1 MLLQPL
7 RDLTRTFS
15 ETKLKLRKTKPPTY
29 SFLSMQDFS
38 LILLADLKHV
48 SMVFLENLP
57 QNHLNSDA
65 DLSVQRKPIFGSSLF
80 RIASFDTTR
89 RNWYSLCSLQ
99 TNFNRGNFVCY
110 FYWMFLIF
118 SGCFQQRYTNYSITS
133 KHFESFVFF
142 MGYKYEPL
150 LMERFSTHCCLIPV
164 FSTPRN
170 TFGCRADEAQSFCFC
185 FMIRQYCKM
194 ETKVKLESPT
204 FLFSKVQPA

>member
-1 MLLQPL
+1 
-7 RDLTRTFS
+7 
-15 ETKLKLRKTKPPTY
+15 
-29 SFLSMQDFS
+29 MQDFS
-38 LILLADLKHV
+38 LTFKADLKHV
-48 SMVFLENLP
+48 TMVFSEILP
-57 QNHLNSDA
+57 QNHLNSDT

-80 RIASFDTTR
+80 RIASFDTIR
-89 RNWYSLCSLQ
+89 RNWESLCSFE
-99 TNFNRGNFVCY
+99 TIFNCGNFICKY
-110 FYWMFLIF
+110 YGMFSIF
-118 SGCFQQRYTNYSITS
+118 SGYFQQRYTNYNITS

-170 TFGCRADEAQSFCFC
+170 ASGCWADEAQSFCFC